1 MKKLLILLLSTF
13 VLTNNAKSADIVFEK
28 ATIYLNAFGIAVID
42 NSFIKNVSNN
52 SSVYSMFI
60 DKDTFTDE
68 EIGEN
73 WVTLTVTDI
82 YGNEDYYT
90 SIVTVMDTLKPVL
103 NCQDALVYLNASG
116 EAVIDNSIIN
126 NGSKDNSSISNISLD
141 KYIFDIESIGGNW
154 VTITVTDIHGN
165 VDHCTSI
172 LTVLDTFDRA
182 INTVYSDSIISYA
195 YVPNAFTP
203 NNDGVNDVFTPVSSD
218 YAIKNYEFSVYNLSR
233 EMIFKTNSNSEGWNG
248 NFRGVE
254 IPEGD
259 YVWTLTTSSK
269 GGNNIQSQKGYV
281 KLIR

>member
-28 ATIYLNAFGIAVID
+28 ATIYLNASGIAVID

-52 SSVYSMFI
+52 SSVYSMFV

-73 WVTLTVTDI
+73 WVRL
-82 YGNEDYYT
+82 
-90 SIVTVMDTLKPVL
+90 
-103 NCQDALVYLNASG
+103 
-116 EAVIDNSIIN
+116 
-126 NGSKDNSSISNISLD
+126 
-141 KYIFDIESIGGNW
+141 
-154 VTITVTDIHGN
+154 TVTDIHGN
-165 VDHCTSI
+165 VDHCISI

-182 INTVYSDSIISYA
+182 INTFYSDSITSYS
-195 YVPNAFTP
+195 YVPNRFTP
-203 NNDGVNDVFTPVSSD
+203 NNDEVNSLFTLVNSD
-218 YAIKNYEFSVYNLSR
+218 YAIKNYEFSVYNLRS
-233 EMIFKTNSNSEGWNG
+233 EMIFKTNFNSEGWYG

-269 GGNNIQSQKGYV
+269 GGNNIQSQKRYI

>member
-90 SIVTVMDTLKPVL
+90 SIITVMDTLKPVV

-141 KYIFDIESIGGNW
+141 KYIFDIES
-154 VTITVTDIHGN
+154 
-165 VDHCTSI
+165 
-172 LTVLDTFDRA
+172 
-182 INTVYSDSIISYA
+182 
-195 YVPNAFTP
+195 
-203 NNDGVNDVFTPVSSD
+203 
-218 YAIKNYEFSVYNLSR
+218 K
-233 EMIFKTNSNSEGWNG
+233 EGTG
-248 NFRGVE
+248 
-254 IPEGD
+254 
-259 YVWTLTTSSK
+259 
-269 GGNNIQSQKGYV
+269 
-281 KLIR
+281 

>member
-1 MKKLLILLLSTF
+1 MKKLLILLLSNF
-13 VLTNNAKSADIVFEK
+13 LTNNAKSADIVFEK
-28 ATIYLNAFGIAVID
+28 ATIYLNASGIAVID

-73 WVTLTVTDI
+73 WVRLTVTDI
-82 YGNEDYYT
+82 YGN
-90 SIVTVMDTLKPVL
+90 
-103 NCQDALVYLNASG
+103 
-116 EAVIDNSIIN
+116 
-126 NGSKDNSSISNISLD
+126 
-141 KYIFDIESIGGNW
+141 
-154 VTITVTDIHGN
+154 
-165 VDHCTSI
+165 VDHCISI

-182 INTVYSDSIISYA
+182 INTFYSDSITSYS
-195 YVPNAFTP
+195 YVPNRFTP
-203 NNDGVNDVFTPVSSD
+203 NNDEVNSLFTLVNSD
-218 YAIKNYEFSVYNLSR
+218 YAIKNYEFSVYNLRS
-233 EMIFKTNSNSEGWNG
+233 EMIFKTNFNSEGWYG

-269 GGNNIQSQKGYV
+269 EGNNIQSQKGYV